1 MLRLR
6 FVRYLLPFFL
16 MWKQTISHL
25 AHIKA
30 VLLFASTMTVM
41 SGAIIAPALPG
52 ISRHFP
58 DQPQVLI
65 QLILTI
71 PALMITLFSPLM
83 GYLADRFGRKKLLLA
98 MLFIYGFAGVS
109 GFFID
114 RVDLLLSSRALMGIA
129 VAGILSIST
138 TLVGDYFDGPERVRF
153 LGLQSSCM
161 ALGGVIFINLGGILS
176 DWSWRGPFLLYLT
189 GVLLLPYAWAMLKEP
204 RTQSSV
210 NTDIADAPVKV
221 DYGRTGLGYF
231 IAMISMAMFYMF
243 PAQLPFLLSQQGQ
256 ISGMAIGIALSMSA
270 LTASI
275 VAFGYGYYK
284 PFLSVMTIYIL
295 GFLLAASGFLI
306 VGFTES
312 YAMAIVGAAI
322 SGFGLGAFM
331 PNTTTWLMRITPQR
345 VRGRVFGGFTS
356 TFFFGQF
363 ISPVVVAPAV
373 IWLGSLRSVFI
384 AMAVI
389 CCLFAVALTI
399 LSRTT
404 LQADSQL

>member
-1 MLRLR
+1 M
-6 FVRYLLPFFL
+6 
-16 MWKQTISHL
+16 
-25 AHIKA
+25 
-30 VLLFASTMTVM
+30 FASTMTVM

-52 ISRHFP
+52 ISRHFSEHS
-58 DQPQVLI
+58 QVLI
-65 QLILTI
+65 QLILTL
-71 PALMITLFSPLM
+71 PALMITLCSPLM
-83 GYLADRFGRKKLLLA
+83 GYLADRFGRKPLLLLMLSIYGLAGGAGFLINSVELLLA
-98 MLFIYGFAGVS
+98 
-109 GFFID
+109 
-114 RVDLLLSSRALMGIA
+114 SRALMGIA

-138 TLVGDYFDGPERVRF
+138 TLVGDYFEGSERVRF

-161 ALGGVIFINLGGILS
+161 ALGGVVFINLGGLLS

-204 RTQSSV
+204 RLPGATH
-210 NTDIADAPVKV
+210 ADSAQAPARV
-221 DYGRTGLGYF
+221 DYWRTGLGYL
-231 IAMISMAMFYMF
+231 IAMLSMMMFYMF
-243 PAQLPFLLSQQGQ
+243 PAQLPFLLSEQGE

-284 PFLSVMTIYIL
+284 PFFSVMTIYVL
-295 GFLLAASGFLI
+295 GFALAATGFLV
-306 VGFTES
+306 VGFTDS

-363 ISPVVVAPAV
+363 ISPIAVAPAV
-373 IWLGSLRSVFI
+373 IWLGSLRNVFI
-384 AMAVI
+384 AMAVLCI
-389 CCLFAVALTI
+389 VFAAILMI
-399 LSRTT
+399 LSKTYLR
-404 LQADSQL
+404 ADSRL

>member
-1 MLRLR
+1 M
-6 FVRYLLPFFL
+6 
-16 MWKQTISHL
+16 
-25 AHIKA
+25 
-30 VLLFASTMTVM
+30 LFASTMTVM

-52 ISRHFP
+52 ISRHFSEH
-58 DQPQVLI
+58 PQVLI
-65 QLILTI
+65 QLILTL

-83 GYLADRFGRKKLLLA
+83 GYLADRFGRKLLLLLMLSIYGLAGGAGFLIDSVELLLA
-98 MLFIYGFAGVS
+98 
-109 GFFID
+109 
-114 RVDLLLSSRALMGIA
+114 SRALMGIA

-138 TLVGDYFDGPERVRF
+138 TLVGDYFEGSERVRF

-161 ALGGVIFINLGGILS
+161 ALGGVVFINLGGLLS

-189 GVLLLPYAWAMLKEP
+189 GVLLLPYAWAMLREP
-204 RTQSSV
+204 RLPGATH
-210 NTDIADAPVKV
+210 ADSAQALARV
-221 DYGRTGLGYF
+221 DYWRTGLGYL
-231 IAMISMAMFYMF
+231 IAMLSMMMFYMF
-243 PAQLPFLLSQQGQ
+243 PAQLPFLLSEQGE

-284 PFLSVMTIYIL
+284 PFFSVMTIYVL
-295 GFLLAASGFLI
+295 GFALAATGFLV
-306 VGFTES
+306 VGFTDS

-363 ISPVVVAPAV
+363 ISPIAVAPAV
-373 IWLGSLRSVFI
+373 IWLGSLRNVFI
-384 AMAVI
+384 AMAVLCI
-389 CCLFAVALTI
+389 VFAAI
-399 LSRTT
+399 LMMLSKTYLR
-404 LQADSQL
+404 ADSRL

>member
-1 MLRLR
+1 
-6 FVRYLLPFFL
+6 
-16 MWKQTISHL
+16 
-25 AHIKA
+25 
-30 VLLFASTMTVM
+30 MTVM

-58 DQPQVLI
+58 EQPQVLI

-83 GYLADRFGRKKLLLA
+83 GYLADRFGRKKLLLT
-98 MLFIYGFAGVS
+98 MLFIYGFAGVA

-138 TLVGDYFDGPERVRF
+138 TLVGDYFDSAERARF

-204 RTQSSV
+204 HIQSTA
-210 NTDIADAPVKV
+210 NTGITDAPVKV
-221 DYGRTGLGYF
+221 DYGRTALGYF
-231 IAMISMAMFYMF
+231 IAMISMTMFYMF
-243 PAQLPFLLSQQGQ
+243 PAQLPFLLTQQGQ

-295 GFLLAASGFLI
+295 GFLLAASGLLI
-306 VGFTES
+306 VGFTQS

-389 CCLFAVALTI
+389 CCLFAVTLTI

-404 LQADSQL
+404 LQADSKL

>member
-1 MLRLR
+1 MGGC
-6 FVRYLLPFFL
+6 FEPFL
-16 MWKQTISHL
+16 SLAKWAKTIRQL
-25 AHIKA
+25 THIKA

-138 TLVGDYFDGPERVRF
+138 TLVGDYFDSAERARF

-161 ALGGVIFINLGGILS
+161 ALGGVIFINLGGLLS

-189 GVLLLPYAWAMLKEP
+189 GVLLLPYAWAILQEP
-204 RTQSSV
+204 KSSDD
-210 NTDIADAPVKV
+210 NSHDARDAPVKV
-221 DYGRTGLGYF
+221 DIGRTGLAYL

-256 ISGMAIGIALSMSA
+256 ISGMAIGVALSMSA

-275 VAFGYGYYK
+275 VAFCYGYYK
-284 PFLSVMTIYIL
+284 PFLSVMTIYVL
-295 GFLLAASGFLI
+295 GFFLAAAGFLV
-306 VGFTES
+306 VGFTQS

-363 ISPVVVAPAV
+363 ASPVVVAPAV
-373 IWLGSLRSVFI
+373 IWLESLRNVFTG
-384 AMAVI
+384 MAVV
-389 CCLFAVALTI
+389 CGLLAVVLII
-399 LSRTT
+399 LSKTT
-404 LQADSQL
+404 LKADSQL

>member
-1 MLRLR
+1 M
-6 FVRYLLPFFL
+6 
-16 MWKQTISHL
+16 
-25 AHIKA
+25 
-30 VLLFASTMTVM
+30 LLFASTMTVM

-52 ISRHFP
+52 ISRHFSEH
-58 DQPQVLI
+58 PQVLI
-65 QLILTI
+65 QLILTL

-83 GYLADRFGRKKLLLA
+83 GYLADRFGRKLLLLLMLSIYGLAGGAGFLIDSVELLLA
-98 MLFIYGFAGVS
+98 
-109 GFFID
+109 
-114 RVDLLLSSRALMGIA
+114 SRALMGIA

-138 TLVGDYFDGPERVRF
+138 TLVGDYFEDSERVRF

-161 ALGGVIFINLGGILS
+161 ALGGVVFINLGGLLS

-189 GVLLLPYAWAMLKEP
+189 GVLLLPYAWAMLREP
-204 RTQSSV
+204 RLPGATH
-210 NTDIADAPVKV
+210 ADSAQALARV
-221 DYGRTGLGYF
+221 DYWRTGLGYL
-231 IAMISMAMFYMF
+231 IAMLSMMMFYMF
-243 PAQLPFLLSQQGQ
+243 PAQLPFLLSEQGE

-284 PFLSVMTIYIL
+284 PFFSVMTIYVL
-295 GFLLAASGFLI
+295 GFALAATGFLV
-306 VGFTES
+306 VGFTDS

-363 ISPVVVAPAV
+363 ISPIAVAPAV
-373 IWLGSLRSVFI
+373 IWLGSLRNVFI
-384 AMAVI
+384 AMAVLCI
-389 CCLFAVALTI
+389 VFAAI
-399 LSRTT
+399 LMMLSKTYLR
-404 LQADSQL
+404 ADSRL

>member
-1 MLRLR
+1 MC
-6 FVRYLLPFFL
+6 VTSSPFL

>member
-1 MLRLR
+1 
-6 FVRYLLPFFL
+6 
-16 MWKQTISHL
+16 
-25 AHIKA
+25 
-30 VLLFASTMTVM
+30 MTVM

-52 ISRHFP
+52 ISRHFSE
-58 DQPQVLI
+58 QPQVLI

-83 GYLADRFGRKKLLLA
+83 GYLADRFGRKKLLLT
-98 MLFIYGFAGVS
+98 MLFIYGFAGVA

-138 TLVGDYFDGPERVRF
+138 TLVGDYFDSAERARF

-189 GVLLLPYAWAMLKEP
+189 GVLLLPYAWVILKEP
-204 RTQSSV
+204 RIKSTA
-210 NTDIADAPVKV
+210 NTGITDAPVKV
-221 DYGRTGLGYF
+221 DYGRTALGYF
-231 IAMISMAMFYMF
+231 IAMISMTMFYMF

-295 GFLLAASGFLI
+295 GFLLAASGLLI
-306 VGFTES
+306 VGFTQS

-389 CCLFAVALTI
+389 CCLFAVTLTI

-404 LQADSQL
+404 LQADSKL

>member
-1 MLRLR
+1 M
-6 FVRYLLPFFL
+6 
-16 MWKQTISHL
+16 
-25 AHIKA
+25 
-30 VLLFASTMTVM
+30 LLFASTMTVM

-52 ISRHFP
+52 ISRHFSEH
-58 DQPQVLI
+58 PQVLI
-65 QLILTI
+65 QLILTL

-83 GYLADRFGRKKLLLA
+83 GYLSDRFGRKLLLLLMLSIYGLAGGAGFLIDSVELLLA
-98 MLFIYGFAGVS
+98 
-109 GFFID
+109 
-114 RVDLLLSSRALMGIA
+114 SRALMGIA

-138 TLVGDYFDGPERVRF
+138 TLVGDYFEGSERVRF

-161 ALGGVIFINLGGILS
+161 ALGGVVFINLGGLLS

-189 GVLLLPYAWAMLKEP
+189 GVLLLPYAWAMLREP
-204 RTQSSV
+204 RLPGATH
-210 NTDIADAPVKV
+210 TDSAQALARV
-221 DYGRTGLGYF
+221 DYWRTGLGYL
-231 IAMISMAMFYMF
+231 IAMLSMMMFYMF
-243 PAQLPFLLSQQGQ
+243 PAQLPFLLSEQGE

-284 PFLSVMTIYIL
+284 PFFSVMTIYVL
-295 GFLLAASGFLI
+295 GFALAATGFLV
-306 VGFTES
+306 VGFTDS

-363 ISPVVVAPAV
+363 ISPIAVAPAV
-373 IWLGSLRSVFI
+373 IWLGSLRNVFI
-384 AMAVI
+384 AMAVLCI
-389 CCLFAVALTI
+389 LFAAI
-399 LSRTT
+399 LMMLSKTYLR
-404 LQADSQL
+404 ADSRL

>member
-1 MLRLR
+1 
-6 FVRYLLPFFL
+6 
-16 MWKQTISHL
+16 
-25 AHIKA
+25 
-30 VLLFASTMTVM
+30 MTVM

-52 ISRHFP
+52 ISRHFSE
-58 DQPQVLI
+58 QPQVLI

-83 GYLADRFGRKKLLLA
+83 GYLADRFGRKKLLLT
-98 MLFIYGFAGVS
+98 MLFIYGFAGVA

-138 TLVGDYFDGPERVRF
+138 TLVGDYFDSAERARF

-204 RTQSSV
+204 HIQSTA
-210 NTDIADAPVKV
+210 NTGITDAPVKV
-221 DYGRTGLGYF
+221 DYGRTALGYF
-231 IAMISMAMFYMF
+231 IAMISMTMFYMF

-295 GFLLAASGFLI
+295 GFLLAASGLLI
-306 VGFTES
+306 VGFTQS

-389 CCLFAVALTI
+389 CCLFAVTLTI

-404 LQADSQL
+404 LQADSKL

>member
-1 MLRLR
+1 
-6 FVRYLLPFFL
+6 
-16 MWKQTISHL
+16 
-25 AHIKA
+25 
-30 VLLFASTMTVM
+30 MTVM

-52 ISRHFP
+52 ISRHFS

-65 QLILTI
+65 QLILTL

-83 GYLADRFGRKKLLLA
+83 GYLADRFGRKSLLLL
-98 MLFIYGFAGVS
+98 MLSVYGVAGVA

-114 RVDLLLSSRALMGIA
+114 RVDLLLGSRALMGMA

-161 ALGGVIFINLGGILS
+161 ALGGVVFINMGGILS

-189 GVLLLPYAWAMLKEP
+189 GILLLPYAWAMLKKP
-204 RTQSSV
+204 PSQRPGNPSIT
-210 NTDIADAPVKV
+210 DAPVSV
-221 DYGRTGLGYF
+221 DYWRTGLGYF

-243 PAQLPFLLSQQGQ
+243 PAQLPFLLSEQGQ
-256 ISGMAIGIALSMSA
+256 VSGLAIGVALSMSA

-275 VAFGYGYYK
+275 VAFCYSYYK
-284 PFLSVMTIYIL
+284 AFLSVMTIYVL
-295 GFLLAASGFLI
+295 GFMLAATGLFV
-306 VGFTES
+306 VGVTQS

-322 SGFGLGAFM
+322 AGFGLGAFM

-363 ISPVVVAPAV
+363 ISPIAVAAAIV
-373 IWLGSLRSVFI
+373 WLDSLRSVFI
-384 AMAVI
+384 AMAVF
-389 CCLFAVALTI
+389 CCVLAVTLAVLGKTY
-399 LSRTT
+399 

>member
-1 MLRLR
+1 
-6 FVRYLLPFFL
+6 
-16 MWKQTISHL
+16 
-25 AHIKA
+25 
-30 VLLFASTMTVM
+30 MTVM

-58 DQPQVLI
+58 DQPQVVI

-83 GYLADRFGRKKLLLA
+83 GYLADRFGRKKLLLM

-138 TLVGDYFDGPERVRF
+138 TLVGDYFDSAERARF

-189 GVLLLPYAWAMLKEP
+189 GMLLLPYAWLMLKEP
-204 RTQSSV
+204 RLQSTV
-210 NTDIADAPVKV
+210 NTSMTDAPIKV

-306 VGFTES
+306 VGFTQS

-399 LSRTT
+399 LSKTT
-404 LQADSQL
+404 LQADSKL

>member
-1 MLRLR
+1 ME
-6 FVRYLLPFFL
+6 
-16 MWKQTISHL
+16 KTIRPL
-25 AHIKA
+25 THIKA

-83 GYLADRFGRKKLLLA
+83 GYLADRFGRKKLLLT
-98 MLFIYGFAGVS
+98 MLFIYGVAGVS

-138 TLVGDYFDGPERVRF
+138 TLVGDYFDSAERARF

-189 GVLLLPYAWAMLKEP
+189 GLLLLPYAWAILQEP
-204 RTQSSV
+204 KTSDGVSS
-210 NTDIADAPVKV
+210 TTSDAPVKV
-221 DYGRTGLGYF
+221 DVGRTGLGYF
-231 IAMISMAMFYMF
+231 IAMLSMIMFYMF

-256 ISGMAIGIALSMSA
+256 ISGMAIGIALSTAA

-275 VAFGYGYYK
+275 VAFCYGYYK
-284 PFLSVMTIYIL
+284 PFLSVMSIYVL
-295 GFLLAASGFLI
+295 GFLLAASGFVI
-306 VGFTES
+306 IGFTQS
-312 YAMAIVGAAI
+312 YAMAIAGAAI
-322 SGFGLGAFM
+322 SGLGLGAFM

-363 ISPVVVAPAV
+363 ISPVVVTYAL
-373 IWLGSLRSVFI
+373 IWLDSLRHVFT
-384 AMAVI
+384 AMAVV
-389 CCLFAVALTI
+389 CCLLAVVLII
-399 LSRTT
+399 LGKTT
-404 LQADSQL
+404 LKADSKL

>member
-1 MLRLR
+1 M
-6 FVRYLLPFFL
+6 
-16 MWKQTISHL
+16 
-25 AHIKA
+25 
-30 VLLFASTMTVM
+30 LFASTMTVM

-52 ISRHFP
+52 ISRHFSEH
-58 DQPQVLI
+58 PQVLI
-65 QLILTI
+65 QLILTL

-83 GYLADRFGRKKLLLA
+83 GYLADRFGRKLLLLLMLSIYGLAGGAGFLIDSVELLLA
-98 MLFIYGFAGVS
+98 
-109 GFFID
+109 
-114 RVDLLLSSRALMGIA
+114 SRALMGIA

-138 TLVGDYFDGPERVRF
+138 TLVGDYFEDSERVRF

-161 ALGGVIFINLGGILS
+161 ALGGVVFINLGGLLS

-189 GVLLLPYAWAMLKEP
+189 GVLLLPYAWAMLREP
-204 RTQSSV
+204 RLPGATH
-210 NTDIADAPVKV
+210 ADSAQALARV
-221 DYGRTGLGYF
+221 DYWRTGLGYL
-231 IAMISMAMFYMF
+231 IAMLSMMMFYMF
-243 PAQLPFLLSQQGQ
+243 PAQLPFLLSEQGE

-284 PFLSVMTIYIL
+284 PFFSVMTIYVL
-295 GFLLAASGFLI
+295 GFALAATGFLV
-306 VGFTES
+306 VGFTDS

-363 ISPVVVAPAV
+363 ISPIAVAPAV
-373 IWLGSLRSVFI
+373 IWLGSLRNVFI
-384 AMAVI
+384 AMAVLCI
-389 CCLFAVALTI
+389 VFAAI
-399 LSRTT
+399 LMMLSKTYLR
-404 LQADSQL
+404 ADSRL

>member
-1 MLRLR
+1 M
-6 FVRYLLPFFL
+6 
-16 MWKQTISHL
+16 
-25 AHIKA
+25 KA

-83 GYLADRFGRKKLLLA
+83 GYLADRFGRKKLLLT

-138 TLVGDYFDGPERVRF
+138 TLVGDYFDSAERARF

-204 RTQSSV
+204 RIQSTT
-210 NTDIADAPVKV
+210 NTGVTDAPVKV
-221 DYGRTGLGYF
+221 DVGRTALGYF

-284 PFLSVMTIYIL
+284 PFLSVMTIYVL
-295 GFLLAASGFLI
+295 GFLLSAAGFLI
-306 VGFTES
+306 VGFTNS

-363 ISPVVVAPAV
+363 ISPVVVASAM
-373 IWLGSLRSVFI
+373 IWLDSLRSVFI
-384 AMAVI
+384 AMALI
-389 CCLFAVALTI
+389 CCLFAITLTI
-399 LSRTT
+399 LSKTT

>member
-1 MLRLR
+1 MLSLVS
-6 FVRYLLPFFL
+6 FNKCDMEVEEE
-16 MWKQTISHL
+16 TIRQL
-25 AHIKA
+25 AHIKT

-83 GYLADRFGRKKLLLA
+83 GYLADRFGRKKLLLM

-138 TLVGDYFDGPERVRF
+138 TLVGDYFDGAERVRF

-189 GVLLLPYAWAMLKEP
+189 GVLLLPYAWAILQEP
-204 RTQSSV
+204 TSGNDTNSQPS
-210 NTDIADAPVKV
+210 DAPVKV
-221 DYGRTGLGYF
+221 DYKRTGLAYL
-231 IAMISMAMFYMF
+231 IAMISMTMFYMF

-256 ISGMAIGIALSMSA
+256 ISGVAIGVALSTAA

-275 VAFGYGYYK
+275 VAFCYGYYK
-284 PFLSVMTIYIL
+284 PFFSVMTIYVL
-295 GFLLAASGFLI
+295 GFFLAAIGFLV
-306 VGFTES
+306 VGFTQS
-312 YAMAIVGAAI
+312 YLMAIVGAAI

-363 ISPVVVAPAV
+363 VSPVVVAPAV
-373 IWLGSLRSVFI
+373 IWLDSLRNVFTG
-384 AMAVI
+384 MAVI
-389 CCLFAVALTI
+389 CALLAIALII
-399 LSRTT
+399 LGKTA
-404 LQADSQL
+404 LKADSRL